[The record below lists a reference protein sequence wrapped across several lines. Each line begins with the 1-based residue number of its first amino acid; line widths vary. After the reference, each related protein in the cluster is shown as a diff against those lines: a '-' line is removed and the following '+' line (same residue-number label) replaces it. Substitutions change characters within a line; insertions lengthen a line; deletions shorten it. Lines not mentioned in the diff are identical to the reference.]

1 MLMIIELFR
10 LLRPKQWTKNFF
22 ILAALVF
29 SKHLFEMD
37 YVRIV
42 LLAFVAFCLVSGSV
56 YILNDILDVEE
67 DRRHPE
73 KRNRPIASG
82 KVKPLQAL
90 AFSLLLIVLV
100 IALVISL
107 PSQFRAILL
116 IYFAINIA
124 YSWKLKEIIILDV
137 FVIAAGFMLRVLG
150 GAYVISVP
158 VSSWMILCTI
168 FISLFLG
175 LAKRRGEII
184 VMQSSSSGSGRKVL
198 TEYNLEFIDQMI
210 TVVTSGTVISYAL
223 YTVSERTKE
232 IFHTEN
238 LIYTTVFV
246 IFGIFRYLYLMYKK
260 NLGESPTYIV
270 TTDLPMII
278 NIALWMISCVA
289 IIYKAD
295 ILAYLRLSGIL

>member
-150 GAYVISVP
+150 A
-158 VSSWMILCTI
+158 
-168 FISLFLG
+168 
-175 LAKRRGEII
+175 
-184 VMQSSSSGSGRKVL
+184 
-198 TEYNLEFIDQMI
+198 
-210 TVVTSGTVISYAL
+210 
-223 YTVSERTKE
+223 
-232 IFHTEN
+232 
-238 LIYTTVFV
+238 
-246 IFGIFRYLYLMYKK
+246 
-260 NLGESPTYIV
+260 
-270 TTDLPMII
+270 PM
-278 NIALWMISCVA
+278 
-289 IIYKAD
+289 
-295 ILAYLRLSGIL
+295 

>member
-1 MLMIIELFR
+1 VIIEFLK
-10 LLRPKQWTKNFF
+10 LIRPKQWIKNFF
-22 ILAALVF
+22 IFAALVF

-37 YVRIV
+37 YLSKTFV
-42 LLAFVAFCLVSGSV
+42 AFLAFCLVSGSV
-56 YILNDILDVEE
+56 YILNDILDVEA
-67 DRRHPE
+67 DRLHPE
-73 KRNRPIASG
+73 KRYRPIASG
-82 KVKPLQAL
+82 KVKPHQAL
-90 AFSLLLIVLV
+90 VFFVVL
-100 IALVISL
+100 IALVILLSMNL
-107 PSQFRAILL
+107 PRRFQVILL
-116 IYFAINIA
+116 IYFIINIA

-137 FVIAAGFMLRVLG
+137 FVIATGFMLRVLA
-150 GAYVISVP
+150 GAYVIHVP

-175 LAKRRGEII
+175 FSKRRGEII
-184 VMQSSSSGSGRKVL
+184 VMQNSNSEPGRKVL
-198 TEYNLEFIDQMI
+198 SEYSLEFIDQMI

-278 NIALWMISCVA
+278 NIVLWMASCVA
-289 IIYKAD
+289 IIYKRD
-295 ILAYLRLSGIL
+295 ILTYLHLSSIL